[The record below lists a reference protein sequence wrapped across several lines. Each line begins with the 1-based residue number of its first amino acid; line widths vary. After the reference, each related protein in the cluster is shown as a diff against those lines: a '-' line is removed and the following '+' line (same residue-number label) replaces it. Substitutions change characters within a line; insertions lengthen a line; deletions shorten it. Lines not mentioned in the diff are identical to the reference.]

1 MRHAA
6 IACCAVLVGLLAT
19 PAFAGSLVLADDA
32 APIGLT
38 ASLEGVPTLK
48 AVAPPTPYTL
58 EWQQRLA
65 ALQLAIGAQLP
76 ASADSSNLDP
86 IETGSISAAR

>member
-1 MRHAA
+1 MKHAA
-6 IACCAVLVGLLAT
+6 IVCCAVLVGLLAT
-19 PAFAGSLVLADDA
+19 PAFAGSLVPADDA
-32 APIGLT
+32 APVGLT

-65 ALQLAIGAQLP
+65 AFQVAFEAQLP
-76 ASADSSNLDP
+76 AGAVNSNLDP